1 MQKTADQ
8 SNKHTRETISVT
20 YICIQLPTSN
30 LGNDLVT
37 ELLPI
42 SAYFYP
48 LQIEQ
53 FYANCLVSTSLSISF
68 HIFRYFFI
76 FLDQLHVKNRLI
88 TVQLRYE
95 RKDKEQRIDDSL
107 VIFVL
112 PSNFIMRNNK
122 RVLTDSLRI
131 VLRRPKRKQLW

>member
-8 SNKHTRETISVT
+8 SNKHTNQIISLT
-20 YICIQLPTSN
+20 YICISLPTSN

-53 FYANCLVSTSLSISF
+53 FHANCLVSTSLSIS
-68 HIFRYFFI
+68 
-76 FLDQLHVKNRLI
+76 
-88 TVQLRYE
+88 
-95 RKDKEQRIDDSL
+95 
-107 VIFVL
+107 
-112 PSNFIMRNNK
+112 
-122 RVLTDSLRI
+122 
-131 VLRRPKRKQLW
+131 

>member
-1 MQKTADQ
+1 MQKTADR
-8 SNKHTRETISVT
+8 SNKHTNQIISVT
-20 YICIQLPTSN
+20 YICISLPIPN

-53 FYANCLVSTSLSISF
+53 FYANCLVSASLPISL

-76 FLDQLHVKNRLI
+76 FLD
-88 TVQLRYE
+88 
-95 RKDKEQRIDDSL
+95 
-107 VIFVL
+107 
-112 PSNFIMRNNK
+112 
-122 RVLTDSLRI
+122 
-131 VLRRPKRKQLW
+131 